1 MVKFGEAIRVDGKRP
16 EWLAADQ
23 AFDWSRTEGFTNGRL
38 VSPANRLIPQSVKFS
53 SKEWACIEF
62 IYLPTDHPYYAAT
75 SAGFKY
81 WPGGDAAPTDWG
93 FDCTVLFNDGSQS
106 TGGPWAWDRS
116 TYGTRD
122 IIGYRVPIRVDQS
135 APLPTWFPAPEGEFV
150 PDERTVR
157 YIRDEF
163 LKGGWFKGTPTIEKL
178 NDMLPKPPTLSERL
192 ANARVVHFGDDSP
205 AYQVPADLVSEIL
218 AALTESGK

>member
-1 MVKFGEAIRVDGKRP
+1 MVEFGEAIRVDGKRP
-16 EWLAADQ
+16 EWLATDQ
-23 AFDWSRTEGFTNGRL
+23 AFDWSRTEGFTDGWL

-81 WPGGDAAPTDWG
+81 WPGGDAAPTDWDG
-93 FDCTVLFNDGSQS
+93 GYVLL
-106 TGGPWAWDRS
+106 RV
-116 TYGTRD
+116 GTRYSGQSIWYRPYGGDPAD
-122 IIGYRVPIRVDQS
+122 IIGYRPR
-135 APLPTWFPAPEGEFV
+135 AMPTWFPAPEGPFV

-157 YIRDEF
+157 HIRDEF
-163 LKGGWFKGTPTIEKL
+163 LKGGWFEGTPTIEKL

-192 ANARVVHFGDDSP
+192 GDLTSIYIDKGLP
-205 AYQVPADLVSEIL
+205 GYQIPADLMDEVVT
-218 AALTESGK
+218 ALRESGK